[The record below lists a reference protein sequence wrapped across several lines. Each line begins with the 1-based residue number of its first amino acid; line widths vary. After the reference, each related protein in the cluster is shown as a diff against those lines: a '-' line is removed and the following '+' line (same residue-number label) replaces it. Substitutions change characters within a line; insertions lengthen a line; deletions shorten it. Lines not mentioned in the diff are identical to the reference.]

1 MSAPLTGPVT
11 LLGRKLDIEDVA
23 GLLKEYFYDL
33 PDPLCTYAEFDNIVN
48 TQSTLA
54 SLVYNLA
61 LALVLALVLVLVL
74 ALVLVLVLVLVL
86 MITVVMMLGAE
97 KYSDAESH
105 LMINDLHEIVNRLPI
120 SHRETLKYFILFLR
134 RVMRHSEVNKM
145 NSSNLALCVGPN
157 LLRPLE
163 YTIEYSLN
171 IPKANSALNAMIDHA
186 VEIFELQEGDE

>member
-61 LALVLALVLVLVL
+61 LALVL